1 MMLDLP
7 DEQVSE
13 QPDFR
18 RYLNIARRRQL
29 QFVLPLFVGW
39 LLVWGSS
46 WILKPHYKSSTLILV
61 EEPTMPR
68 DYVAPN
74 VSNDL
79 QDRLQSITQQIL
91 SRTRLLSI
99 IQQMHLYQDS
109 GSAATNDDELVERMR
124 KDINIELARDAR
136 NNQITAFRI
145 FYTASDPHVAQAV
158 TSSLKDLFINETL
171 RVRQVESQDT
181 TRFIEDQLKD
191 ASAQLTAQEEKVHA
205 YQSTHE
211 GALPEQAASNL
222 QILSGL
228 QSQLQNAQDALNAAR
243 QQRVLMQSQV
253 EQYKTA
259 KDTMRSPETLP
270 VGVAALDAQLTA
282 LRAQLVDLSARYTD
296 SYPDVKKIKGQIA
309 ETQRQR
315 DQMASAEKR
324 AAGSGGFS
332 DAPPGSPQAQLESQ
346 LQANK
351 LEITNREQE
360 ISGLQV
366 RISGYEGRLNATPST
381 EQELAELTRG
391 LDQSK
396 ANYDDLLKKKNSSVM
411 ATSMEQLQQGE
422 RFTLLD
428 PPSLPAKPDFP
439 NHLKFCVMGLGVG
452 FGLGLVVAGAFELID
467 DRLHS
472 EKEIKNLLPVSVI
485 SEIPDVVSTVDE
497 ANNKRKLILN
507 WAATAAVFV
516 VILAAAAISYLHS

>member
-1 MMLDLP
+1 MVEEIEDQESGGLNLP
-7 DEQVSE
+7 
-13 QPDFR
+13 
-18 RYLNIARRRQL
+18 YLVGVVRRRHL
-29 QFVLPLFVGW
+29 MFLVPLLAGW
-39 LLVWGSS
+39 LAVWGAS
-46 WILKPHYKSSTLILV
+46 WLLPSRYRSSTQILV
-61 EEPTMPR
+61 EQPTMPK
-68 DYVAPN
+68 DYVTPN
-74 VSNDL
+74 VNDDM

-158 TSSLKDLFINETL
+158 TSS
-171 RVRQVESQDT
+171 
-181 TRFIEDQLKD
+181 LKD